1 MIAGGLQVVSTLDE
15 VAFVQNLVFYVEGAY
30 RIAVCGYWG
39 GMDTALDDVSA
50 VQDYGIWER
59 GDKTNHG
66 ETELNATSIGMAK
79 VLSQL
84 TPPLK

>member
-1 MIAGGLQVVSTLDE
+1 MWRVPIVLRCVVLGGGVGD
-15 VAFVQNLVFYVEGAY
+15 
-30 RIAVCGYWG
+30 C
-39 GMDTALDDVSA
+39 ALGDLSA

-79 VLSQL
+79 VLI
-84 TPPLK
+84 TANPLK